1 MSNLATAPQTVPQE
15 ARYTWGGDE
24 FLFVEVSESM
34 SLVANFKVMSMATK
48 LAAAGLEGIVDI
60 CPANASLLVRF
71 DPDVLPPSALE
82 ENVRTIERELTH
94 SHDRSLDTRIIE
106 VPVWYDDPF
115 TAEVAQRFREGFH
128 QEPGGTDIDYAAK
141 VNNLKDAAEFIQRHH
156 EQPWL
161 VSMVGFVAGL
171 PFLFQLVDR
180 DKQLEVPKYL
190 SPRTD
195 TPKLTVGHGGCFG
208 CIYSVRGAGGYQ
220 MFGVAAAPIF
230 DPAQTL
236 EDFKDFM
243 VFFRPGD
250 IVKFKPIAEHEYHQI
265 QEQISAGT
273 FRYRQAP
280 VAFELSKALADPEG
294 YNQALM
300 EALNG
305 I

>member
-1 MSNLATAPQTVPQE
+1 MSTQALERE

-24 FLFVEVSESM
+24 FLFVEVDEAM
-34 SLVANFKVMSMATK
+34 SLAANFKVMTLASK
-48 LAAAGLEGIVDI
+48 LSGAALEGVTDI
-60 CPANASLLVRF
+60 CPANASLLIRF
-71 DPDVLPPSALE
+71 NPDVLAPSVLE
-82 ENVRTIERELTH
+82 AAVRGFEQEAARGGAETLE
-94 SHDRSLDTRIIE
+94 TRIVE

-128 QEPGGTDIDYAAK
+128 QEPEGTDLDYAAK
-141 VNNLKDAAEFIQRHH
+141 VNGLADAAEFIRRHH

-171 PFLFQLVDR
+171 PFLFQLVER
-180 DKQLEVPKYL
+180 QKQLEVPKYL

-208 CIYSVRGAGGYQ
+208 AIYSVRGAGGYQ
-220 MFGVAAAPIF
+220 MFGVAAAPIY

-236 EDFKDFM
+236 ADFRDFM

-250 IVKFKPIAEHEYHQI
+250 IVKFKPVTEQEYAAIQAEVEN
-265 QEQISAGT
+265 GT

-280 VAFELSKALADPEG
+280 VVFELHRALEDPER
-294 YNQALM
+294 YNRELM
-300 EALNG
+300 EALDG
-305 I
+305 V

>member
-1 MSNLATAPQTVPQE
+1 MTTEAAVLPG

-24 FLFVEVSESM
+24 FLFVEVSEAM
-34 SLVANFKVMSMATK
+34 SLPANFKVMSIAGR
-48 LAAAGLEGIVDI
+48 LAETRLPGIVDI

-71 DPDVLPPSALE
+71 DPDVLPPQQLE
-82 ENVRTIERELTH
+82 DAVRDIERDLM
-94 SHDRSLDTRIIE
+94 SHQERPLETRIVE
-106 VPVWYDDPF
+106 VPVWYEDPF

-128 QEPGGTDIDYAAK
+128 QEPEGSDIDYAAK
-141 VNNLKDAAEFIQRHH
+141 VNHLKDAAEFIQRHH

-230 DPAQTL
+230 DPSQELA
-236 EDFKDFM
+236 DFRDFM

-250 IVKFKPIAEHEYHQI
+250 IVKFKPVTEAEYNAI
-265 QEQISAGT
+265 QADITAGT

-280 VAFELSKALADPEG
+280 VTFELSKALADPEG
-294 YNQALM
+294 YNRELM
-300 EALNG
+300 EALDG

>member
-1 MSNLATAPQTVPQE
+1 MTTEAAVLPG

-24 FLFVEVSESM
+24 FLFVEVSEAM
-34 SLVANFKVMSMATK
+34 SLPANFKVMSI
-48 LAAAGLEGIVDI
+48 AGRLSEARLEGIVDI

-71 DPDVLPPSALE
+71 DPDVLPPQELESAVRGIERDLTNHQQRALE
-82 ENVRTIERELTH
+82 
-94 SHDRSLDTRIIE
+94 TRIVE
-106 VPVWYDDPF
+106 VPVWYQDPF

-128 QEPGGTDIDYAAK
+128 QEPEGSDIDYAAK
-141 VNNLKDAAEFIQRHH
+141 VNHLKDAADFIQRHH

-230 DPAQTL
+230 DPAQAL
-236 EDFKDFM
+236 ADFKDFM

-250 IVKFKPIAEHEYHQI
+250 IVKFKPVNEADYNGIQAE
-265 QEQISAGT
+265 ISAGT

-280 VAFELSKALADPEG
+280 VTFELSKALADPEG
-294 YNQALM
+294 YNRQLM

>member
-1 MSNLATAPQTVPQE
+1 MTTEAAILPG

-24 FLFVEVSESM
+24 FLFVEVSEAM
-34 SLVANFKVMSMATK
+34 SLPANFKVMSI
-48 LAAAGLEGIVDI
+48 AGRLSHAQLDGIVDI

-71 DPDVLPPSALE
+71 NPDVLPPDQLEGAVRDIERDLMNHQEQALE
-82 ENVRTIERELTH
+82 
-94 SHDRSLDTRIIE
+94 TRIIE
-106 VPVWYDDPF
+106 VPVWYEDPF

-128 QEPGGTDIDYAAK
+128 QEPEGSDIDYAAK
-141 VNNLKDAAEFIQRHH
+141 VNGLENAAEFIQRHH

-236 EDFKDFM
+236 EDFRDFM

-250 IVKFKPIAEHEYHQI
+250 IVKFKPVTESEYNGI
-265 QEQISAGT
+265 QDEISAGT
-273 FRYRQAP
+273 FRYRQAAVTFDLTRALSSP
-280 VAFELSKALADPEG
+280 EEYNRELI
-294 YNQALM
+294 

-305 I
+305 N